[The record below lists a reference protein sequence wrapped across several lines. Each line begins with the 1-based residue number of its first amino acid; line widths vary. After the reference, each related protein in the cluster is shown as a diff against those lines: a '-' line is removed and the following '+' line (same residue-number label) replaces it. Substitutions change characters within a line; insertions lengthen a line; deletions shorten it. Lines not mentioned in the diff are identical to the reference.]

1 MPTLLDLPREVIR
14 AIAVH
19 IYDPLELTQQD
30 RLTWGIFSTVD
41 MHEERQDA
49 LFSLIAL
56 GDTCRKVRREVRVIL
71 FRCIRIPTVWHAY
84 EAAKYDWAPFVRS
97 IIIDLTMFDLD
108 EVPRNERRPRSCWHE
123 SALLSRM
130 INALPCLQHISF
142 FADAS
147 DDSTLSLLFA
157 SIIDHPSRHARP
169 QPDDEAYER
178 QPIATRLKS
187 FGWRQRAAPPSE
199 FRTFSQTSTFVSTMH
214 VLRHAHNLSFL
225 VLDAD
230 MDEMGSSDILTA
242 VRELA
247 KREAPLGQ
255 EPAKVSLMLCGP
267 IAGWED
273 GFLDQLVDT
282 FRDIREL
289 FLDRPL
295 KKLIRAVNDENEFI
309 NVLAP
314 LQALP
319 YLQLVQVG
327 SYTFSLETQQDI
339 ALRLAYMCPSLVVI
353 GLLGSEGDTTW
364 WGAWRGAGDAVYI
377 RPMGDGHLFL
387 LEDCARASRRPSL
400 AGIEELISKSRR
412 ASFASEGG
420 IVRSRRSSVGTDE
433 GSRSRRSSFG
443 SMVTDDDP
451 VRVKRSFLASID
463 DKLRPLS
470 AIDPGKSSPRPSP
483 RRTPISPHHV

>member
-1 MPTLLDLPREVIR
+1 
-14 AIAVH
+14 
-19 IYDPLELTQQD
+19 
-30 RLTWGIFSTVD
+30 
-41 MHEERQDA
+41 
-49 LFSLIAL
+49 
-56 GDTCRKVRREVRVIL
+56 
-71 FRCIRIPTVWHAY
+71 
-84 EAAKYDWAPFVRS
+84 
-97 IIIDLTMFDLD
+97 MFDLD
-108 EVPRNERRPRSCWHE
+108 EAPRNERRPRSCWHE

-169 QPDDEAYER
+169 QPDDEAYEM
-178 QPIATRLKS
+178 QPIAARLKS
-187 FGWRQRAAPPSE
+187 FGWRQRAAPPSG

-230 MDEMGSSDILTA
+230 MDEMGSSDILSA

-295 KKLIRAVNDENEFI
+295 KKLIRAGDDDNEF
-309 NVLAP
+309 VSGKCP
-314 LQALP
+314 CT
-319 YLQLVQVG
+319 QLTPGQ
-327 SYTFSLETQQDI
+327 
-339 ALRLAYMCPSLVVI
+339 CPR
-353 GLLGSEGDTTW
+353 T
-364 WGAWRGAGDAVYI
+364 
-377 RPMGDGHLFL
+377 
-387 LEDCARASRRPSL
+387 L
-400 AGIEELISKSRR
+400 AGAAIPAAYPGRLVHVQPRDPAGYCASTSAHVPFARGHWLTGLRR
-412 ASFASEGG
+412 RYDMVGCVA
-420 IVRSRRSSVGTDE
+420 RR
-433 GSRSRRSSFG
+433 R
-443 SMVTDDDP
+443 
-451 VRVKRSFLASID
+451 
-463 DKLRPLS
+463 
-470 AIDPGKSSPRPSP
+470 
-483 RRTPISPHHV
+483 